1 VKKISLAVV
10 AVASIWLK
18 GTCEASLEEEK
29 KTEKK
34 KLVVVVVL
42 GKTNDRLTSHVTLS
56 SCREERS
63 MTPLVDAAE
72 SLNKSAAWKGEHVR
86 GGI

>member
-18 GTCEASLEEEK
+18 GTCEASFEEEK